1 MSWGW
6 QSRSAECVKWLTTS
20 GSNVSMTLFWN
31 RTLTLKCA
39 CSLLENSK
47 FIVKPGSNKIIQCDF
62 ENWYS
67 WCFCRGFFY
76 VTSVL
81 YELKQSFYYKDQS
94 TLLSSPKTIRAAVF
108 FPQLL
113 EVERSQLRW
122 IRCPLDLSLG
132 CLPEEVFSDMSCQEE
147 TSRQSPGITR
157 GVNLSSSQS
166 NQAGLRR

>member
-1 MSWGW
+1 MLFLCWKTPNS
-6 QSRSAECVKWLTTS
+6 L
-20 GSNVSMTLFWN
+20 SNQVQIRLYNVILKIDTLGVS
-31 RTLTLKCA
+31 
-39 CSLLENSK
+39 S
-47 FIVKPGSNKIIQCDF
+47 
-62 ENWYS
+62 
-67 WCFCRGFFY
+67 FCRGFFY

-81 YELKQSFYYKDQS
+81 YELKQSFYYNDQS

-157 GVNLSSSQS
+157 SVNLSSPQS